1 MYNYICHQ
9 LYVKSK
15 KAERIGDKVEFLPH
29 HTKNPFMSS
38 DNHASLAAVELPEA
52 LLHPNP

>member
-1 MYNYICHQ
+1 MSPVIREI
-9 LYVKSK
+9 K
-15 KAERIGDKVEFLPH
+15 KAERIGYTVEFLPH

-38 DNHASLAAVELPEA
+38 DDHASLAAVELPEA